1 MKGIW
6 KEVMG
11 FSLSFLQLYLHE
23 DDVLFKV
30 LLQLLSVPSCSE
42 QWFNGDKKTSQ
53 YLKDATH
60 HVSNLFNPLHYDHQ
74 VLLDY
79 LISKD
84 IGISCAEYLLRCLR
98 MVHNSWNIFAAFS
111 MDWKVLNQSCSKKRR
126 LLLDVSDF
134 QGELSSLP
142 VQCISQSLG
151 EEDEKDFEYAYEN
164 HQNKRPPFKEAKD
177 CLISLK
183 ASVESLHRKNLFPY
197 NPQVLLKRLT
207 QFQELCHS

>member
-1 MKGIW
+1 M
-6 KEVMG
+6 
-11 FSLSFLQLYLHE
+11 L
-23 DDVLFKV
+23 
-30 LLQLLSVPSCSE
+30 
-42 QWFNGDKKTSQ
+42 NGDKKTSQ
-53 YLKDATH
+53 YLKDAAH
-60 HVSNLFNPLHYDHQ
+60 HVSNLFNPVNLFHLFLAELHYDHQ

-111 MDWKVLNQSCSKKRR
+111 MDWKAVNQSCCKKRR

-207 QFQELCHS
+207 QFQELCNS

>member
-1 MKGIW
+1 
-6 KEVMG
+6 
-11 FSLSFLQLYLHE
+11 
-23 DDVLFKV
+23 
-30 LLQLLSVPSCSE
+30 
-42 QWFNGDKKTSQ
+42 
-53 YLKDATH
+53 
-60 HVSNLFNPLHYDHQ
+60 
-74 VLLDY
+74 
-79 LISKD
+79 
-84 IGISCAEYLLRCLR
+84 

-111 MDWKVLNQSCSKKRR
+111 MDWKVLNQSCCKKRR

-197 NPQVLLKRLT
+197 NPQVLLKRFVFSSSIITSSLFYHSNIDLNVVCLLT
-207 QFQELCHS
+207 